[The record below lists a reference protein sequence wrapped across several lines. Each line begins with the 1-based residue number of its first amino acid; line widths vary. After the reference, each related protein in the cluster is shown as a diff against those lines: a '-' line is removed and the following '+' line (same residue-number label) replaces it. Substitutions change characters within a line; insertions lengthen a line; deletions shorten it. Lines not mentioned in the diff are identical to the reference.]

1 MITYKVPSLKIE
13 IGDHPIIY
21 ADHEPESRVEKY
33 DSIFNF
39 SDEAPYGLSKN
50 DYPKTEIHWSPINEF
65 GYWTYQPFYFIVPL
79 MDNAVERGRNIYV
92 HCHAG
97 AHRSPLMTY
106 LYLRSLGHTPEEA
119 YALFDDKYVVLGEK
133 NNWLE
138 ETFQNDVEY
147 GRIPADV
154 VEFMK
159 DVRTHKDR
167 SLMGLLKMRGSMDV
181 PLKTKEHGNL
191 KKPVG
196 KEQLWQYKNGIFS
209 KQD

>member
-1 MITYKVPSLKIE
+1 MITYKVPSLKLE

-21 ADHEPESRVEKY
+21 ADHEPESRVDKY
-33 DSIFNF
+33 ESIFNF
-39 SDEAPYGLSKN
+39 SDEPPYGINKKAH
-50 DYPKTEIHWSPINEF
+50 PETEVHRHPINEF
-65 GYWTYQPFYFIVPL
+65 GYWTYQPFFFMVHL
-79 MDNAVERGRNIYV
+79 MDDAVARDRNVYV

-97 AHRSPLMTY
+97 AHRSPMMTY
-106 LYLRSLGHTPEEA
+106 LYLRSLGNSPDEA

-133 NNWLE
+133 SNWLE

-147 GRIPADV
+147 GRIPADI

-159 DVRTHKDR
+159 DVRKNKDISMMHVMKKR
-167 SLMGLLKMRGSMDV
+167 GGLDVSEKAKAKGS
-181 PLKTKEHGNL
+181 E

-196 KEQLWQYKNGIFS
+196 KEQLWQWKNGVFS